1 MKIEIC
7 EQIIAS
13 WLKHCKGCQIVQT
26 NWCPSP
32 LTLHIDEDSRTK
44 LTAFIEAVKEKVSDG
59 DLDIFKKSTV
69 EQFVSQCEVDV
80 IGIKIGGGKI
90 ETLYMIDTAFHENGL
105 NYSDVVARVLKKV
118 LRPIIVSDI
127 VFKSLPVT
135 VAFVSPFCRE
145 TTGNAI
151 RENIDKL
158 EYVLK
163 EYYPDSSVSLIFNEA
178 FTEEIY
184 SPLIAKMDSIADDN
198 DLFLRS
204 IKLSA
209 IAQKYQQ
216 KNTNAYET
224 VPIVHNTEQNGK
236 TPRGENEKFVFS
248 ILNDLKSKG
257 ILSSQLISSLCSPEY
272 TKQEFKIYTFPF
284 LLKSTDFESSGFDRK
299 KFYKKSEFFINGT
312 GYLVCSQWIPGRIK
326 LLQTW
331 YEEILASNGNT

>member
-216 KNTNAYET
+216 KNTTAHET
-224 VPIVHNTEQNGK
+224 VPIVHNTEQDGK
-236 TPRGENEKFVFS
+236 TPRGENEKFVFN

-272 TKQEFKIYTFPF
+272 TKQFFNIKLKNARV
-284 LLKSTDFESSGFDRK
+284 LLKDTEPFKDKDRR
-299 KFYKKSEFFINGT
+299 FYAPCFYFNNT
-312 GYLVCSQWIPGRIK
+312 AYRVCNHWYQEQ
-326 LLQTW
+326 LENLQTW
-331 YEEILASNGNT
+331 YEEILASNGNA